1 METIDFVLTHVSEPL
16 DDISVERLR
25 NMIRKRVRQ
34 GRLVH
39 IMDLRRLGQL
49 DSRTLAG
56 LVRSSRIVRESGGF
70 VGLLVDQRGV
80 RRIFSIT
87 GLDRVFPVYSNEA
100 EALNALWLT
109 EGIPA

>member
-1 METIDFVLTHVSEPL
+1 METIDFVLTHVWEPL

-25 NMIRKRVRQ
+25 NMIRKRVQQ

-39 IMDLRRLGQL
+39 ILDLRRLAQL

-56 LVRSSRIVRESGGF
+56 VIRSTRIVRQSGGS

-100 EALNALWLT
+100 EALSALRVAD
-109 EGIPA
+109 GIPA